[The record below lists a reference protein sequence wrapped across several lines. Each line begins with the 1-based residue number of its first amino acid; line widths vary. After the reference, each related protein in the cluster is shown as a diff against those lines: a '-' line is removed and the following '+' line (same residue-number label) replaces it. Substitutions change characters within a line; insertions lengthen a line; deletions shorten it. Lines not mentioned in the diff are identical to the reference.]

1 MAKRI
6 YISPS
11 SQPDNAYAV
20 GNTNEQEQCRKIAA
34 ALKDELDRCGFWS
47 YAGLSGTMYTR
58 AAESDKFGVDLH
70 LPIHTNA
77 FDGKVAGLRIMV
89 SAMGGE
95 AEAIAKAIDKYLA
108 PVTPGKSDGISAMP
122 NLYEIKATDAVC
134 VYLEVGFHDNK
145 EEARWIIDNTELI
158 AEMIA
163 RGLCEYYDVG
173 YIPAGGTVRLFS
185 DVDPAAWYAQSVA
198 YCVANGLMVGDPD
211 GKFRPDDPITR
222 AEVAA
227 VAERLHKMLA

>member
-1 MAKRI
+1 MSKRI
-6 YISPS
+6 YLSPS

-34 ALKDELDRCGFWS
+34 ALKEELDRCGFWC

-70 LPIHTNA
+70 MPIHTNA
-77 FDGKVAGLRIMV
+77 FNGIVAGLRIMV
-89 SAMGGE
+89 SKMGGE
-95 AEAIAKAIDKYLA
+95 AEQIARAIDKYLA
-108 PVTPGKSDGISAMP
+108 PITPGTSDGISTMP
-122 NLYEIKATDAVC
+122 NLYEIKATEAIC
-134 VYLEVGFHDNK
+134 VYLEIGFHDNP
-145 EEARWIIDNTELI
+145 EEAKWIIDNTQKI

-163 RGLCEYYDVG
+163 RGLCEHYGVG
-173 YIPAGGTVRLFS
+173 YVPAGKELPSFE
-185 DVDPAAWYAQSVA
+185 DVAPGKWYAQSIA
-198 YCVANGLMVGDPD
+198 YCVEHGIMKGDGN

-227 VAERLHKMLA
+227 VAERLHKMMI

>member
-11 SQPDNAYAV
+11 SQPDNLYAV
-20 GNTNEQEQCRKIAA
+20 GSTNEQAECRKIAA
-34 ALKDELDRCGFWS
+34 ALKEELDRCGFWS
-47 YAGLSGTMYTR
+47 YAGMTGTMYTR

-89 SAMGGE
+89 HQMGGE
-95 AEAIAKAIDKYLA
+95 AEAIARAIDKYLA
-108 PVTPGKSDGISAMP
+108 PVTPGESDGISAMP

-134 VYLEVGFHDNK
+134 VYLEVGFHDNPG
-145 EEARWIIDNTELI
+145 EAQWIINNTGKI

-163 RGLCEYYDVG
+163 RGLCEHYGVG
-173 YIPAGGTVRLFS
+173 YIPASGTVRLFA
-185 DVDPAAWYAQSVA
+185 DVAPDKWYAQSVA
-198 YCVANGLMVGDPD
+198 YCAAQGIMQGDGN
-211 GKFRPDDPITR
+211 GKFRPEDPITR
-222 AEVAA
+222 AELAA
-227 VAERLHKMLA
+227 VVMRLHQALK

>member
-1 MAKRI
+1 MAKKI

-34 ALKDELDRCGFWS
+34 ALKEDLGRCGFWCR
-47 YAGLSGTMYTR
+47 AGMDGTMYTR

-77 FDGKVAGLRIMV
+77 CNGKVAGLRIMV
-89 SAMGGE
+89 YEMGGE
-95 AEAIAKAIDKYLA
+95 AEKIARAIDKYLA
-108 PVTPGKSDGISAMP
+108 PVTPGESDGICAMP

-134 VYLEVGFHDNK
+134 VYLEVGFHDNPQ
-145 EEARWIIDNTELI
+145 EAQWIIDNTAKI

-163 RGLCEYYDVG
+163 RGLCEHYNVG
-173 YIPAGGTVRLFS
+173 YVPAGEDLPTFE
-185 DVDPAAWYAQSVA
+185 DVAPEKWYAASIE
-198 YCVANGLMVGDPD
+198 YCVRHGIMQGDGNGR
-211 GKFRPDDPITR
+211 FRPEEPITR

-227 VAERLHKMLA
+227 VAERLHKMLV

>member
-1 MAKRI
+1 MSKRI
-6 YISPS
+6 YLSPS

-34 ALKDELDRCGFWS
+34 ALKEELDRCGFWC

-58 AAESDKFGVDLH
+58 AAESDKWGVDLH

-89 SAMGGE
+89 SKMGGE
-95 AEAIAKAIDKYLA
+95 AEQIAKAIMKYLA
-108 PVTPGKSDGISAMP
+108 PVTPGESDGISAMP
-122 NLYEIKATDAVC
+122 NLYEIKATEAIC
-134 VYLEVGFHDNK
+134 VYIEVGFHDNST
-145 EEARWIIDNTELI
+145 EAKWIIDNTQKI

-163 RGLCEYYDVG
+163 RGLCEHYGVG
-173 YIPAGGTVRLFS
+173 YVPAGKEFPS
-185 DVDPAAWYAQSVA
+185 FEDVAPGKWYAQSIA
-198 YCVANGLMVGDPD
+198 YCVEHGIMQGDGN

-227 VAERLHKMLA
+227 VAERLHKLL